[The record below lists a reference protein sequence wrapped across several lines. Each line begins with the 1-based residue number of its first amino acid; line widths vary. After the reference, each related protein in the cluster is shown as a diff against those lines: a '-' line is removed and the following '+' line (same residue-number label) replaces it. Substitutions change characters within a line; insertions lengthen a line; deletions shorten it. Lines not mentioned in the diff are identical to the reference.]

1 MTKQRK
7 IAALTVVA
15 LAVVIATGGLVASNM
30 GFKLNYPLLDSDNL
44 GSESGNQTLGLPYN
58 RQVGIDSASGLFRDI
73 GTTISN
79 CGAPCNCVS
88 TISRYDTATDVLFAY
103 SCNGFDY
110 ALEPGT
116 GLLIKVLQ
124 GKGGDYIVVGS
135 HNPAT
140 VINIAC
146 PGNAAAPLTCCG
158 SANCSGNERYV
169 HPYHAVSAT
178 AAELMTELGGFNF
191 VSTISRYDTGSD
203 ILIAYSAN
211 GFDYPLVAGQSY
223 LIKTLTSTQPN
234 GIEFT
239 PAHY

>member
-30 GFKLNYPLLDSDNL
+30 GFKLNYPMLASGA
-44 GSESGNQTLGLPYN
+44 GSASGNQTLGLPYN
-58 RQVGIDSASGLFRDI
+58 RQVGIETAADLFKDI
-73 GTTISN
+73 GTTISS
-79 CGAPCNCVS
+79 CGLNACNCLS
-88 TISRYDTATDVLFAY
+88 TISRYDTADDVLIAY
-103 SCNGFDY
+103 ACSGFDY

-116 GLLIKVLQ
+116 GLLIKVLENQ
-124 GKGGDYIVVGS
+124 GGDYIVVGS

-146 PGNAAAPLTCCG
+146 PGNAAAPATCCG

-178 AAELMTELGGFNF
+178 AAELMNELGGFNF
-191 VSTISRYDTGSD
+191 VSTISRYDTASD
-203 ILIAYSAN
+203 TLVAYSAN

-223 LIKTLTSTQPN
+223 LIATRPITQPN
-234 GIEFT
+234 GIDFT